1 LLIAHGGGNH
11 EFPDNT
17 LEAFYNAYSIDP
29 QVMLE
34 TDVSLTR
41 DSVVILSH
49 DTTLDRKT
57 QLMNARIADVNYAD
71 LMKNEVDFGYHNSVS
86 GGVNL
91 TGDLRKYSN
100 HLGKEVTPLDIIYP
114 DSVTPRH
121 PSKFLA
127 TTLAELIVAFPHNPI
142 NVEIKQSGNTGLAA
156 LHKVIETM
164 ETLDPAHHTF
174 ARMVLASF
182 HQEIFVEMKRIRK
195 TRHPRLL
202 LSPSAASVK
211 RYMALRSAGLDLF
224 YLDPV
229 SVFQVPIQRAGHR
242 FDTPAFIRSAHRH
255 NIAVQYW
262 TVDDI
267 ETMRRLIEIGADGI
281 MTNRPS
287 LLKAVFQN
295 SGRCDP
301 VDKSTACRPEG

>member
-1 LLIAHGGGNH
+1 MLIAHGGGNH

-29 QVMLE
+29 QVMME

-57 QLMNARIADVNYAD
+57 RLINARIAAVNYAD

-86 GGVNL
+86 GGVNV
-91 TGDLRKYSN
+91 TGVFSKYTN
-100 HLGKEVTPLDIIYP
+100 HLGKEVTPLDIAYP

-127 TTLAELIVAFPHNPI
+127 TTLAELVLAFPCNPI
-142 NVEIKQSGNTGLAA
+142 NVEIKQSGSTGLAA

-164 ETLDPAHHTF
+164 ENLDATHHTF

-182 HQEIFVEMKRIRK
+182 HQEIFVELQRIRK
-195 TRHPRLL
+195 TRHPGLL
-202 LSPSAASVK
+202 LSPSIASVK
-211 RYMALRSAGLDLF
+211 KYMALQSIGLDLF

-242 FDTPAFIRSAHRH
+242 FDTPTFIRSAHRH
-255 NIAVQYW
+255 NIAVHYW
-262 TVDDI
+262 TVDDV
-267 ETMRRLIEIGADGI
+267 ETMHRLIQIGADGI
-281 MTNRPS
+281 MTNRPWI
-287 LLKAVFQN
+287 LQGL
-295 SGRCDP
+295 
-301 VDKSTACRPEG
+301 PEQKN